1 MLTMN
6 SPLPPKLA
14 SSDTIEAMYALLA
27 VIGNPEL
34 AKANLDA
41 LLAAKAAIDEAT
53 TQHDAAKKA
62 ADDAASA
69 LAGVQAQAADFEA
82 REAALSAA
90 QTALAVASS
99 ANVA

>member
-14 SSDTIEAMYALLA
+14 SSDTIEAMHALLA

-41 LLAAKAAIDEAT
+41 LLAAKAAIDET
-53 TQHDAAKKA
+53 TT
-62 ADDAASA
+62 S
-69 LAGVQAQAADFEA
+69 GC
-82 REAALSAA
+82 
-90 QTALAVASS
+90 SS
-99 ANVA
+99 TSR